1 MKIAR
6 GYTIIVVLLES
17 RCLLVQNNTQ
27 ERSVNVQPAIILIL
41 NEAQFSEFIHEK
53 IDPGARCPD
62 HFRQHLLRY
71 LGKHFLR
78 LVLLAIASEQKEGA
92 GQPFLAG
99 VKELIDQILLD
110 SDVPRKH
117 ISHEAVGE
125 RTFSVENAN
134 HLLFFNKE

>member
-1 MKIAR
+1 MDVESA
-6 GYTIIVVLLES
+6 IV
-17 RCLLVQNNTQ
+17 
-27 ERSVNVQPAIILIL
+27 L
-41 NEAQFSEFIHEK
+41 NEAQFPEFVHEK

-71 LGKHFLR
+71 FGKHFLR
-78 LVLLAIASEQKEGA
+78 LGFLAIASEQQKSA

-125 RTFSVENAN
+125 RMFSVEHAN
-134 HLLFFNKE
+134 HLVFFNNE